1 MTGLAP
7 VRLVPSSFCLAIS
20 RTKSTQSV
28 IDVAKVVCYIDYI
41 RIILSMYQTTDWYN
55 ATPTQNHHYFQGG
68 FEK

>member
-20 RTKSTQSV
+20 RAKSTQSV

-41 RIILSMYQTTDWYN
+41 RIILSMYQTTDLV
-55 ATPTQNHHYFQGG
+55 QGNSNTKPPL
-68 FEK
+68 FPRRI

>member
-20 RTKSTQSV
+20 RAKSTQSV

-41 RIILSMYQTTDWYN
+41 RIILSMYQTTDLVPCN
-55 ATPTQNHHYFQGG
+55 SNTKPPLFPRRI
-68 FEK
+68 